1 MDSEKDAT
9 KMAHEKPIEMAKKD
23 DRPKY
28 TYTLEEAV
36 EEASK

>member
-1 MDSEKDAT
+1 
-9 KMAHEKPIEMAKKD
+9 MAQIKYFNDKTIEIDMKRD

-36 EEASK
+36 EETSKFV